1 MSKLVDATIT
11 CPHCGKEYPTK
22 LFRTIW
28 GEHDSNRNMVLNDKI
43 NVPKCPHCGFSFK
56 APYPFMY
63 VDVHTGFAVWWEPQY
78 DAGIDADAQGYAQM
92 FGASSYYATAPRIA
106 DWDEFKQVI
115 REYYQGKRVGGKI
128 EKMDVGALK
137 RSMETQKKSG
147 CLGSFVIITL
157 ASIAALGGTC
167 YGLYHLLI

>member
-28 GEHDSNRNMVLNDKI
+28 GEHESSRNMVLNDKI
-43 NVPKCPHCGFSFK
+43 NVPECPHCGFSFK

-63 VDVHTGFAVWWEPQY
+63 VDVQAGFAVWWEPQY
-78 DAGIDADAQGYAQM
+78 DAGIDSDLQGYAQM
-92 FGASSYYATAPRIA
+92 FGANSYYATAPRIA
-106 DWDEFKQVI
+106 DWEEFKQVI

-128 EKMDVGALK
+128 EKMDINALRK
-137 RSMETQKKSG
+137 IASPQKKSG
-147 CLGSFVIITL
+147 CLGSFVILTA
-157 ASIAALGGTC
+157 ASIASLGCLT
-167 YGLYHLLI
+167 YGLYQLVI